1 MQPGKYIIVAM
12 TYILNKITIRT
23 DNSDTGVAKIN
34 ELWNDIIAAKL
45 PLLHDNK
52 GRFQPGLSPISQ
64 YSNYASDESG
74 EYDLTI
80 MTVCSEFF
88 ADMERRVARG
98 QYIKYDIS
106 DDIGDIA
113 ALTKRAWQ
121 FVWTDSESGKIR
133 RAFTYDY
140 ESTVPAEYTHDG
152 RAHCYLYIALKK

>member
-1 MQPGKYIIVAM
+1 M

-23 DNSDTGVAKIN
+23 NNSDEGIAKIN
-34 ELWNDIIAAKL
+34 EVWNDIVVGKL
-45 PLLHDNK
+45 PLLHDSDR
-52 GRFQPGLSPISQ
+52 RFQPGLSPISQ

-80 MTVCSEFF
+80 MTVRGEFF

-98 QYIKYDIS
+98 QYMKYDVS
-106 DDIGDIA
+106 DDVGDIA
-113 ALTKRAWQ
+113 ALTVRAWQ
-121 FVWTDSESGKIR
+121 CVWADSESGKIR
-133 RAFTYDY
+133 RAFTCDY